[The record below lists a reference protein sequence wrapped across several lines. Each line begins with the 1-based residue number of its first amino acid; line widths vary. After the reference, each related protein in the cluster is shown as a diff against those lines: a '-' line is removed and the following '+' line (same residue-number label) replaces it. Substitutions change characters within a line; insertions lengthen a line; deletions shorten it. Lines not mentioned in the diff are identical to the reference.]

1 MKGSEVGP
9 PIEKK
14 PRWRAYCWGVLAV
27 LTCPCQLPLL
37 AAVLAGTTAGAV
49 IAAHWAFAVVALTA
63 LFGLSLIQAW
73 RAFNRVRS
81 S

>member
-1 MKGSEVGP
+1 MMGSECGRP
-9 PIEKK
+9 QGQQS
-14 PRWRAYCWGVLAV
+14 RRRAYCWGALAV

-37 AAVLAGTTAGAV
+37 AAALAGTTAGAV
-49 IAAHWAFAVVALTA
+49 IAAHWVFAAVTLAG
-63 LFGLSLIQAW
+63 LFGLSLTQAW